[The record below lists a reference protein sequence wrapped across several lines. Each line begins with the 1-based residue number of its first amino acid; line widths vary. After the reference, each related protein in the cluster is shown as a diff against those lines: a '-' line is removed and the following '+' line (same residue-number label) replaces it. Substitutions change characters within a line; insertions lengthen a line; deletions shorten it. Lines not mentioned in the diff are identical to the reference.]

1 MSLVNI
7 DSVRSQVLRLLK
19 RIEPPG
25 GIELLSYKRNR
36 SVAIARLHDGG
47 YLVLEKGYEE
57 QKISLTRDQLGRVL
71 KTMIKREFP
80 RSRKVRLFKFQ
91 DPAELDRP
99 RQKI

>member
-7 DSVRSQVLRLLK
+7 DSLRNHALRMLD

-36 SVAIARLHDGG
+36 SVAIICNQGG
-47 YLVLEKGYEE
+47 DYLVRERGYKE
-57 QKISLTRDQLGRVL
+57 QEMTVDRQQLPRLL
-71 KTMIKREFP
+71 KTLVKREFP
-80 RSRKVRLFKFQ
+80 RSRKVRLHKFQ

-99 RQKI
+99 KQKI